1 MLPNSAHS
9 QHTGLGVQALATPAT
24 ITPQMRITALPP
36 HFPAPKPYVTPH
48 SHWVK
53 FKLLPMAFK
62 FPPNCPFVIALT
74 FCGRYLVSPPHRRE
88 SSGSERQAACPR
100 SQSHEVTEA
109 FEPKL
114 QAPELEF
121 QQGQARLQT
130 ARSHSGLLI
139 RKALFSPPHRPDL
152 TRHSWLSC
160 HVPPSPRSFP
170 SLLHLTAAHIF
181 NRCDTRGPYHTAERL
196 KTKHRSVRTDT
207 RHTAGIRKTPTQLST
222 PIGSL

>member
-1 MLPNSAHS
+1 MS
-9 QHTGLGVQALATPAT
+9 
-24 ITPQMRITALPP
+24 ITALPP
-36 HFPAPKPYVTPH
+36 HFPAPKAYVTPH

-114 QAPELEF
+114 QAPEPEF
-121 QQGQARLQT
+121 RQGQARLQT

-139 RKALFSPPHRPDL
+139 RKAPFSPPHRPDL

-160 HVPPSPRSFP
+160 TSHVLREASPRFSISPLPTF
-170 SLLHLTAAHIF
+170 LTVVTHV
-181 NRCDTRGPYHTAERL
+181 
-196 KTKHRSVRTDT
+196 VRT
-207 RHTAGIRKTPTQLST
+207 TQLSA
-222 PIGSL
+222 